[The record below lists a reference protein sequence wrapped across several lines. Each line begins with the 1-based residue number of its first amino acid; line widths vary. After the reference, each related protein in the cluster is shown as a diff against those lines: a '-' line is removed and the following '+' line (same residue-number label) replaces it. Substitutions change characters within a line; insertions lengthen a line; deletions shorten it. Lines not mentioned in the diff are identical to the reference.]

1 MSETRTILLAD
12 AAQNGPRRRR
22 AVPRQRTSLRHRE
35 ARFGQIFISGY
46 TLLLLAFGIVPAL
59 YALYLSFT
67 RNGAFVGFENFT
79 RIFADYRFWPAA
91 THVAVYIL
99 FWLISLIV
107 VVVALALIV
116 HAIKVR
122 WVSASARFLYYIPGA
137 IAGASSVMLWLFLLD
152 PTVSPV
158 AGLLRGIGL
167 DTLVRTVSI
176 DNLPVIFT
184 IIAFWTGAGSW
195 IVIMYGALNNI
206 DAEVMEAARID
217 GANAVQTAW
226 HIQLPMMT
234 KWISYMGVMSLAAG
248 TQLFVEPRILSQ
260 ATRGVV
266 PEDYSLNQLAYL
278 YAFRQNDFSGSA
290 AISIVLLA
298 IALILSSIFIFRGKL
313 FESD

>member
-1 MSETRTILLAD
+1 MSETRTLLLAE
-12 AAQNGPRRRR
+12 AAQNGRRQRR
-22 AVPRQRTSLRHRE
+22 AAPKRALLRRRE
-35 ARFGQIFISGY
+35 ARFGQAFISGY

-67 RNGAFVGFENFT
+67 RDGAFVGFDNFV
-79 RIFADYRFWPAA
+79 RIFGDYRFLPAA
-91 THVAVYIL
+91 GHVAIYIV
-99 FWLISLIV
+99 FWLLSLIV
-107 VVVALALIV
+107 IVVALALIV
-116 HAIKVR
+116 HAIRVR
-122 WVSASARFLYYIPGA
+122 WVSASVRFLYYIPGA

-158 AGLLRGIGL
+158 AGLLKGMGM
-167 DTLVRTVSI
+167 DTLVRTVSL

-184 IIAFWTGAGSW
+184 VIAFWTGAGSW

-206 DAEVMEAARID
+206 DTEVMEAARID

-313 FESD
+313 FESE